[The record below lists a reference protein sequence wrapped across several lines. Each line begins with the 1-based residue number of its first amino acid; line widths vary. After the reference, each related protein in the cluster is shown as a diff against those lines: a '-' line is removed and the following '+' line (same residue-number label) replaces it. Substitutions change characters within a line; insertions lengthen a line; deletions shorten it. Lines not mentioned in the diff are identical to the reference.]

1 MGPVLQPEA
10 GARTQ
15 VLGQYFHAVVN
26 DNAGIVVV
34 GAGVSGLGAA
44 LALSRDGH
52 RVTLLER
59 DSTPLPP
66 DPSSAF
72 HWDRRGAPQVRH
84 SHAFL
89 ARLYG
94 LLRTSYPDVLAD
106 LLEAGATELRMT
118 ENLPPQMTDR
128 TPRPGDD
135 ELVMLACRRTT
146 FEWVLRRAVLASSDC
161 SILDGVAVEGLVAEA
176 ASNGDAP
183 VVTGVLT
190 SKGPVSAD
198 LTVVAGGRRST
209 LPDWLAA
216 IGAGPV
222 PEEVEDTGI
231 VYYSRFYELVE
242 GAEIPP
248 RDGPI
253 GGDLGYLKYAIFQGD
268 NGTFSITLATPTDDS
283 VLRGALSTIE
293 AFDTTAALLPATK
306 AWVDPAVS
314 RPITEVH
321 LMAGLLNR
329 LRTFVVDG
337 RPLALGVHA
346 IGDASVCTNPL
357 YGRGCA
363 TGFWHA
369 DLLAGVVRQH
379 PADLFAQAVTLH
391 ELTTEHLLPWY
402 RSSVTQDAEAR
413 RIAAAI
419 LAGEDLDDPNDPRA
433 FMRSVL
439 REGLAPAMRTDPEV
453 FRAFIR
459 TFNLLVPPDTLLS
472 DADIGAR
479 VLAVWNDREN
489 RVPEPVLGP
498 PRPELLDV
506 LGLAA

>member
-1 MGPVLQPEA
+1 MGTAEK
-10 GARTQ
+10 R
-15 VLGQYFHAVVN
+15 
-26 DNAGIVVV
+26 IVVV

-52 RVTLLER
+52 RVSLVER
-59 DSTPLPP
+59 DATPLPAS
-66 DPSSAF
+66 PSAAF
-72 HWDRRGAPQVRH
+72 EWDRRGAPQVRH

-94 LLRTSYPDVLAD
+94 LLRGSYPDVLAD
-106 LLEAGATELRMT
+106 LLAAGATEIRMT
-118 ENLPPQMTDR
+118 ENLPPTMTDR
-128 TPRPGDD
+128 TPRPNDD
-135 ELVMLACRRTT
+135 ELVMIACRRTT
-146 FEWVLRRAVLASSDC
+146 FEWVLRRAVLASPGC
-161 SILDGVAVEGLVAEA
+161 SILDGVAVDGLCAEA
-176 ASNGDAP
+176 GPDGIP
-183 VVTGVLT
+183 LITGVRT
-190 SKGPVSAD
+190 GSDSVAAD

-209 LPDWLAA
+209 LPDWLQAV
-216 IGAGPV
+216 GAGPV

-231 VYYSRFYELVE
+231 VYYSRFYELVP
-242 GAEIPP
+242 GAEPPP

-268 NGTFSITLATPTDDS
+268 NGTFSITLATPTDDG
-283 VLRGALSTIE
+283 VLRSALSTIE

-306 AWVDPAVS
+306 AWVDPAIA
-314 RPITEVH
+314 RPITGVH

-357 YGRGCA
+357 YGRGCS

-369 DLLAGVVRQH
+369 HLLTDVVRAH
-379 PADLFAQAVTLH
+379 PDDLMAQALALH
-391 ELTTEHLLPWY
+391 ALTEEHLLPWY
-402 RSSVTQDAEAR
+402 RSSVVQDAEAR
-413 RIAAAI
+413 RIAAAL
-419 LAGEDLDDPNDPRA
+419 LAGEDIDDPNDPRA

-453 FRAFIR
+453 FRAFVR
-459 TFNLLVPPDTLLS
+459 TFNLLLPPETLMS

-489 RVPEPVLGP
+489 RPPEPVLGP
-498 PRPELLDV
+498 PRPELLGA

>member
-1 MGPVLQPEA
+1 MGSDEK
-10 GARTQ
+10 R
-15 VLGQYFHAVVN
+15 
-26 DNAGIVVV
+26 IVVV
-34 GAGVSGLGAA
+34 GAGVAGLGAA

-52 RVTLLER
+52 QVTLLER
-59 DSTPLPP
+59 DATPLPP

-72 HWDRRGAPQVRH
+72 EWDRRGAPQVRH

-89 ARLYG
+89 ARLYN

-106 LLEAGATELRMT
+106 LLAAGATEIRMA
-118 ENLPPQMTDR
+118 ENLPPTMTGW
-128 TPRPGDD
+128 TPRPGDE

-146 FEWVLRRAVLASSDC
+146 FEWVLRRSVLASPGC
-161 SILDGVAVEGLVAEA
+161 SIRDGVAAEGLLATPGADGV
-176 ASNGDAP
+176 P
-183 VVTGVLT
+183 VVTGVRT
-190 SKGPVSAD
+190 SAGDFEAG

-209 LPDWLAA
+209 LPDWLAD
-216 IGAGPV
+216 IGADPV

-231 VYYSRFYELVE
+231 VYYSRFYELLP
-242 GAEIPP
+242 GAEPPP

-283 VLRGALSTIE
+283 LLRGALSTID
-293 AFDTTAALLPATK
+293 AFDTTAAVLPATK
-306 AWVDPAVS
+306 AWVDPAIS
-314 RPITEVH
+314 RPITDVH

-329 LRTFVVDG
+329 LRTYVVDG

-346 IGDASVCTNPL
+346 LGDASVCTNPL
-357 YGRGCA
+357 YGRGCS

-369 DLLAGVVRQH
+369 HLLAGVVREH
-379 PADLFAQAVTLH
+379 PDDLIAQALELH
-391 ELTTEHLLPWY
+391 ALTDEHLLPWY
-402 RSSVTQDAEAR
+402 RSSVVQDAEAR
-413 RIAAAI
+413 RVAAAL
-419 LAGEDLDDPNDPRA
+419 LAGEDIDDPEDPRS

-453 FRAFIR
+453 YRAFVR
-459 TFNLLVPPDTLLS
+459 TFNLLLPPETLMS

-489 RVPEPVLGP
+489 RPPEPVLGP
-498 PRPELLDV
+498 PRPELLEA